1 MIKRFTIIWGI
12 VLLTEILSGY
22 FFSSITFIN
31 GGLIITNRIIG
42 YLAFSS
48 FILCL
53 ILLLNEKKNIVII
66 SSILLSIIFLFNSYA
81 EIFPIDTTT
90 QPVDITTLQLDK
102 NGNKLV
108 IQEFKNVETNEIIQ
122 DTVLVKDYFIFRRI
136 INRKK

>member
-1 MIKRFTIIWGI
+1 
-12 VLLTEILSGY
+12 
-22 FFSSITFIN
+22 
-31 GGLIITNRIIG
+31 
-42 YLAFSS
+42 
-48 FILCL
+48 
-53 ILLLNEKKNIVII
+53 
-66 SSILLSIIFLFNSYA
+66 LLSIIFLFNSYA